1 MDHGASC
8 LVTHPNRE
16 PSQKDHCPPTHLT
29 RHVGA
34 VSPLFL
40 ALRLLCG
47 LGNLATR
54 LLGLGDALDDT
65 NSDGLT
71 HVAKDAD

>member
-1 MDHGASC
+1 MMQVV

-16 PSQKDHCPPTHLT
+16 PTRNDHSPPTHLT
-29 RHVGA
+29 RQVGA

-40 ALRLLCG
+40 ALHLLCG

-71 HVAKDAD
+71 HVAKDAG